1 MSLWNK
7 VTYLLECVYH
17 LFTKRYTTRFDAL
30 DLGLNVYG
38 KYLFVNINEIQD
50 APTLMLF
57 AADCGHHG

>member
-1 MSLWNK
+1 M
-7 VTYLLECVYH
+7 YH

-57 AADCGHHG
+57 AADCGHHN